1 MTNLLQSLQSWTQ
14 ALEDRHAVHIAFI
27 DFQKA
32 FDTVPHQSLLHTLKK
47 IGIGGNFLKW
57 IENFLVGRHQ
67 VLCIGRGKSDPAI
80 VDSGVPQGSV
90 LGSILFLIYVDDA
103 ARDLDCEV
111 AMFADDM
118 KIWSVIRGPDD
129 EDRPQMNLN
138 RLEEWSNRWL
148 LRFNVA
154 KIMHTSPRQHSQI
167 RQHKKLLSGRCSPTR
182 GRSPKEP
189 RCAYDE
195 FPKTIRPLFEGGK
208 NRNVRTEPV
217 LFVIRKQQRLS
228 TTLVTPI
235 AYYYIVNGTVIQAPD
250 LATLVNARLHTVIH
264 GLNKTIQ
271 ALAPCARYHP
281 PDGSYSWD
289 DPKKLLGRSTSNDG
303 APEGNSPD
311 KDAKTVQK
319 SESNVATNY
328 YQVHPMEVL
337 LAEWASRFPLPPL
350 PTTAT
355 TTSSSTVQTPQQP
368 SANTP
373 QTQSGPLTQHAT
385 SGREHD
391 LKSASGIP
399 EKKSRLL

>member
-1 MTNLLQSLQSWTQ
+1 MSTEISTETDSLYEVSWANPLFSPHLLC
-14 ALEDRHAVHIAFI
+14 AANVLEYFCDLSNPFYDREC
-27 DFQKA
+27 
-32 FDTVPHQSLLHTLKK
+32 
-47 IGIGGNFLKW
+47 NN
-57 IENFLVGRHQ
+57 E
-67 VLCIGRGKSDPAI
+67 
-80 VDSGVPQGSV
+80 
-90 LGSILFLIYVDDA
+90 
-103 ARDLDCEV
+103 
-111 AMFADDM
+111 
-118 KIWSVIRGPDD
+118 VIRM
-129 EDRPQMNLN
+129 QKL
-138 RLEEWSNRWL
+138 
-148 LRFNVA
+148 
-154 KIMHTSPRQHSQI
+154 SPEQLVSMTGIEFYLHHSQ
-167 RQHKKLLSGRCSPTR
+167 
-182 GRSPKEP
+182 
-189 RCAYDE
+189 
-195 FPKTIRPLFEGGK
+195 
-208 NRNVRTEPV
+208 EPV

-289 DPKKLLGRSTSNDG
+289 DPKKLLGRSTSDDG
-303 APEGNSPD
+303 ALEGNSAD

-350 PTTAT
+350 PTTT
-355 TTSSSTVQTPQQP
+355 TGSSTVQTPQQP

-373 QTQSGPLTQHAT
+373 QTQSGPLTQHAA